1 MSCSSRGKGMVGL
14 QAFDARPTLLV
25 IHSWSFVCF
34 MLCVVS
40 AAAAFLI
47 TSNMHTGV

>member
-1 MSCSSRGKGMVGL
+1 MSCSSRGKGMAGL
-14 QAFDARPTLLV
+14 RAFDARPTLLV